1 MCCFRRCNN
10 CGCNSGCRRRC
21 CRCCTVCCDDGGNS
35 NSCCG
40 NSNTCCGN
48 SNSCRCGNS
57 DYRNGFNDGFSAGYQ
72 SGFDAGIANCVMPL
86 SGSASAGGCGCS
98 SGTTASS
105 FFDASASGGFY

>member
-21 CRCCTVCCDDGGNS
+21 CRCCTVCCDDG
-35 NSCCG
+35 G

>member
-35 NSCCG
+35 N
-40 NSNTCCGN
+40 TCCGS